1 MRLELIFISLLF
13 FFQNT
18 SFAQKEKQNCT
29 KTYFRNGKIST
40 LECMPESGW
49 GGKAYAFNLKGD
61 TIGEWSISRM
71 HMLASVNFTF
81 HANGGVHKADYSS
94 HPDAGIQW
102 YRSCTYFNEEGV
114 KTDFWEMRD
123 DDRVT
128 FIQEPLEIPLKKE
141 EPKPEKPIKQEVIAC
156 AIIFSSEFWVDNRL
170 NIPVKITW
178 QSVSDS
184 TNKGEVLVPKGQR
197 EMITYYILAQ
207 QYEEPLKGFHFKVST
222 IKGKELTNVKLS
234 KPLIDESRLKE
245 FKKGYVYM
253 LEEK

>member
-13 FFQNT
+13 IFQNT

-29 KTYFRNGKIST
+29 KTYFKNGKLST
-40 LECMPESGW
+40 IECLPESGW

-71 HMLASVNFTF
+71 HMLSSVHFSF

-102 YRSCTYFNEEGV
+102 YRSYSVFNEEGLR
-114 KTDFWEMRD
+114 TDFWEMKD

-128 FIQEPLEIPLKKE
+128 FIQEPLEKPVKLE
-141 EPKPEKPIKQEVIAC
+141 VPKPKEPVKQEVIAC
-156 AIIFSSEFWVDNRL
+156 AIIYSSELWVDNRL
-170 NIPVKITW
+170 NIPIKITW

-184 TNKGEVLVPKGQR
+184 TNKGEVLVPKGKR
-197 EMITYYILAQ
+197 EMITYFILAE
-207 QYEEPLKGFHFKVST
+207 QYDEPLKGYRLKVST
-222 IKGKELTNVKLS
+222 VKGKELDNVKLS